1 MIPLS
6 LIIFPIL
13 TVDLANVLLA
23 VLFGSADA
31 IVSFC
36 GFLVAF
42 TVGFGVTV
50 GVLDVSAAGV
60 TVGVTVGVG
69 VGTIS
74 SPSDDTVPA
83 NSNLSNADNDMCI
96 TGRTP
101 TSSFATLKPL

>member
-74 SPSDDTVPA
+74 SPSDHQQLQLVGDLLLAYESTI
-83 NSNLSNADNDMCI
+83 LHI
-96 TGRTP
+96 ETHWIG
-101 TSSFATLKPL
+101 L

>member
-60 TVGVTVGVG
+60 TVGVG

-83 NSNLSNADNDMCI
+83 NSNLSSADNDMCI